1 MDNVKKLFVQAL
13 IEAENKEI
21 SKLKGE
27 DEIEWEFSE
36 KFENSMNKL
45 IRKNNHIRQNRQK
58 RLACRNYSF
67 NCGVFRS
74 YERFGYKRADC

>member
-27 DEIEWEFSE
+27 NEIEWEFSE

-45 IRKNNHIRQNRQK
+45 IRKIITFGCQHAEPSEE
-58 RLACRNYSF
+58 ACLPQL
-67 NCGVFRS
+67 
-74 YERFGYKRADC
+74 

>member
-1 MDNVKKLFVQAL
+1 MQAL

-45 IRKNNHIRQNRQK
+45 IRKKYSHSAVNTQNRQK

>member
-27 DEIEWEFSE
+27 NEIEWEFSE

-45 IRKNNHIRQNRQK
+45 IRKKIITFGCQHAEPSEE
-58 RLACRNYSF
+58 ACLPQL
-67 NCGVFRS
+67 
-74 YERFGYKRADC
+74 

>member
-36 KFENSMNKL
+36 KFEKIFTFGCQHAEPSEE
-45 IRKNNHIRQNRQK
+45 
-58 RLACRNYSF
+58 ACLPQL
-67 NCGVFRS
+67 
-74 YERFGYKRADC
+74 